1 MRDSND
7 EVGIGEGVRNEGTD
21 GHRFARGRGKVMG
34 WEGS

>member
-21 GHRFARGRGKVMG
+21 GHHRFARGRGG
-34 WEGS
+34 R